1 MQNNKEK
8 PASEALR
15 SRKACPLSMGH
26 GACPRAISGKMHE
39 LAQTE
44 AASHLSSHVWR
55 LLLMRPAMRTGMAQP
70 LGPHHPHRPSPGS
83 VQFLAGFVTLHR
95 SVKWVFAPMV
105 AVGST
110 AAPCDT
116 PESPSALAAAPDQG
130 STELSNQVKHAKPPE
145 SRCCAL
151 MRPKL
156 FCLSHLRCPA
166 EVYHAKVD
174 E

>member
-130 STELSNQVKHAKPPE
+130 LNGTLQPSQTCQTPRIALLCFNETQAVLLIPP
-145 SRCCAL
+145 AL
-151 MRPKL
+151 PCRGLP
-156 FCLSHLRCPA
+156 C
-166 EVYHAKVD
+166 EGG
-174 E
+174 